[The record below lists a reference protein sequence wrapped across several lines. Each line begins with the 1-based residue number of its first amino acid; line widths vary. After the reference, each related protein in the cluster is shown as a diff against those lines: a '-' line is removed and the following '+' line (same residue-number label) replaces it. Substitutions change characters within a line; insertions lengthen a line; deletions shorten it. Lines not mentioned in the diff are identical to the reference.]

1 MLRELH
7 ILNLAVIAD
16 LKVEFDPGLNCF
28 TGQTGAGKSL
38 VIGALEVLL
47 GLRQPQD
54 MLRKGAAE
62 GRVTGV
68 FHIAAASLRRELGTL
83 TDLPLEDEPELIIV
97 RRLHESGRTSASIN
111 GQPVTGA
118 MLKAVGETLVD
129 VHGQHDAQYLLKP
142 ANQLLVIDDFG
153 GALELRHQFSELFGR
168 RRKLIEQQ
176 AQLQASRTLRR
187 QQLELYEFQ
196 ASEIDEAQLVS
207 GELEELQARHKV
219 LGNLEKIKQQAGTA
233 YGALYEEEGAVTER
247 VKMIAT
253 LLLDLAHLDES
264 LNPVATQVR
273 DAALQLDDA
282 AYNLRRYVDR
292 LDLDPAELAQI
303 AERLNLVLR
312 MADKYASRLGGVNEV
327 LAYREQIGGQ
337 IAELKK
343 QDEDFSQIHAEIV
356 SLDKQLQQVGA
367 ALSKARKK
375 AVETLVPKVHTQ
387 LADLGMKEARFA
399 VEFSSPKVAGTLR
412 VPSAQTTEEATSD
425 ATRHGTGSVPAT
437 LSPFSKDRDRAAT
450 PSSSA
455 DGSDPASEGGG
466 GGEGVSTGLETVE
479 FMIAPN
485 PGQPARPLRK
495 IASGGELS
503 RVMLGLK
510 GILAQADR
518 VSVLVFDEI
527 DANVGGRLGTVIGQK
542 LRDLARVHQVL
553 CITHLPQ
560 IASFADRHLTIRKA
574 TSHGESFTTV
584 NVVDGEVRITELAEM
599 ITGKDITPTSMA
611 QAKELLGLAKP
622 APAKKSKTKK

>member
-68 FHIAAASLRRELGTL
+68 FHIAAASLRRELGAL

-142 ANQLLVIDDFG
+142 NNQLLVIDDFG
-153 GALELRHQFSELFGR
+153 GSLELRTQFADLFGR
-168 RRKLIEQQ
+168 RKKLLAQQ
-176 AQLQASRTLRR
+176 QELQASRTLRR

-196 ASEIDEAQLVS
+196 ATEIDEAQLVS

-219 LGNLEKIKQQAGTA
+219 LGNLEKIKQQAGAA
-233 YGALYEEEGAVTER
+233 YGALYEEEGAATER

-253 LLLDLAHLDES
+253 LLLDLAQLDDS

-312 MADKYASRLGGVNEV
+312 MADKYASRLGGVDEV
-327 LAYREQIGGQ
+327 LAYRAQIGGQ

-343 QDEDFSQIHAEIV
+343 QDEDFSQIHAEI
-356 SLDKQLQQVGA
+356 SGLEKQLQQVGA

-375 AVETLVPKVHTQ
+375 AVDTLVPKVHAQ

-399 VEFSSPKVAGTLR
+399 VEFQHPGKETAPGSTHAAEGASDGGMSSGA
-412 VPSAQTTEEATSD
+412 
-425 ATRHGTGSVPAT
+425 
-437 LSPFSKDRDRAAT
+437 
-450 PSSSA
+450 
-455 DGSDPASEGGG
+455 
-466 GGEGVSTGLETVE
+466 STGLETVE

-584 NVVDGEVRITELAEM
+584 NVVEGDVRITELAEM
-599 ITGKDITPTSMA
+599 ITGKDITPTSLA
-611 QAKELLGLAKP
+611 QAKELLGLAVTASKP
-622 APAKKSKTKK
+622 AAAKKTKAKK